1 MVPASVTLDGAPFGF
16 PSDGTTEKNTCDELA
31 AVGPDGVIRGV
42 STPIEQGFALGFIAT
57 IGEQMAFKYW
67 NGKQKQEYEVKY
79 EVKMT
84 KNAQLGSFNKPLVLE
99 LGKPVASTKKKKVP
113 AGEGWVHLHPCSRHR
128 NPR

>member
-99 LGKPVASTKKKKVP
+99 LGKPVASTTTKKGTATKAP
-113 AGEGWVHLHPCSRHR
+113 AEEKEEL
-128 NPR
+128 

>member
-99 LGKPVASTKKKKVP
+99 LGKPVASTKKKKGTTTKAP
-113 AGEGWVHLHPCSRHR
+113 AEEKGEL
-128 NPR
+128 